1 MIDSDTPVWL
11 IILCLGLGTFLIRFS
26 FLGLL
31 GGTQLPEW
39 VLRNLRYTPVAI
51 LPGLVAP
58 MVIAPDG
65 SADPVELAA
74 AITALAAGV
83 VTRNV
88 VLAMLAGVAVYALG
102 LWIS

>member
-102 LWIS
+102 LWLS